1 MRDNVN
7 LALRPSEEKT
17 LSAIGG
23 VNVVMVGPRRPSGH
37 EVDLAA
43 TLELID
49 FHNSTGVKGLAVLG
63 TTAEFVHLDF
73 EERTR
78 LIPLAVK
85 RAKIPVVV
93 GVTHST
99 LDGSVLLGR
108 EAAAAGAA
116 ALLLMPPYFFR
127 YAQEEIREFYLR
139 FADEIGDAAP
149 IFLYNIPFF
158 TNEIAIETAL
168 GLLSTGRFAGI
179 KDSSGKWEYYTQLRD
194 LRARQPFTLLIGNDS
209 VFTRARVDGADGVI
223 SGVACGVP
231 ELMVGLDR
239 AISSRNTAKIEL
251 LEARLQE
258 YIKWLG
264 EFPTPLGVK
273 ETTAM
278 RGLKVGAN
286 AIPLAPARQRKLEE
300 FREWFKGWLPQI
312 QKEVA

>member
-1 MRDNVN
+1 M
-7 LALRPSEEKT
+7 P
-17 LSAIGG
+17 AIEG

-49 FHNSTGVKGLAVLG
+49 FHNSTGVKGIAVLG

-73 EERTR
+73 EERTK

-85 RAKIPVVV
+85 RSRIPVIA

-99 LDGSVLLGR
+99 LDGSILLGQS
-108 EAAAAGAA
+108 AAAAGAA
-116 ALLLMPPYFFR
+116 ALLVMPPYFFR
-127 YAQEEIREFYLR
+127 YQQEEIREFYLR
-139 FADEIGDAAP
+139 FADAIDGAAP

-158 TNEIAIETAL
+158 TNEIACDTAIDL
-168 GLLSTGRFAGI
+168 MSTGRFAGI
-179 KDSSGKWEYYTQLRD
+179 KDSSGRWEYYTRLRD
-194 LRARQPFTLLIGNDS
+194 LRASKPFTLLIGNDAI
-209 VFTRARVDGADGVI
+209 FTRARTDGANGVI
-223 SGVACGVP
+223 SGGACGVP

-239 AISSRNTAKIEL
+239 AISAKNTAKVAQ

-258 YIKWLG
+258 YIKWLN

-278 RGLKVGAN
+278 RGLKVGPN
-286 AIPLAPARQRKLEE
+286 AVALGPARQRKLEE
-300 FREWFKGWLPQI
+300 FREWFKGWLPQV

>member
-1 MRDNVN
+1 M
-7 LALRPSEEKT
+7 P
-17 LSAIGG
+17 AIEG

-49 FHNSTGVKGLAVLG
+49 FHNSTGVKGIAVLG

-73 EERTR
+73 EERTK

-85 RAKIPVVV
+85 RSRIPVIA
-93 GVTHST
+93 GVTHAT
-99 LDGSVLLGR
+99 LDGSILLGQS
-108 EAAAAGAA
+108 AAAAGAA
-116 ALLLMPPYFFR
+116 ALLVMPPYFFR
-127 YAQEEIREFYLR
+127 YQQEEIREFYLR
-139 FADEIGDAAP
+139 FADAIDGAAP

-158 TNEIAIETAL
+158 TNEIACDTAIDL
-168 GLLSTGRFAGI
+168 MSTGRFAGI
-179 KDSSGKWEYYTQLRD
+179 KDSSGRWEYYTRLRD
-194 LRARQPFTLLIGNDS
+194 LRASKPFTLLIGNDAI
-209 VFTRARVDGADGVI
+209 FTRARTDGANGVI

-239 AISSRNTAKIEL
+239 AISAKNTAKVAQ

-258 YIKWLG
+258 YIKWLN

-278 RGLKVGAN
+278 RGLKVGPN
-286 AIPLAPARQRKLEE
+286 AVALGPARQRKLEE
-300 FREWFKGWLPQI
+300 FREWFKGWLPQV

>member
-1 MRDNVN
+1 M
-7 LALRPSEEKT
+7 P
-17 LSAIGG
+17 AIEG

-49 FHNSTGVKGLAVLG
+49 FHNSTGVKGIAVLG

-85 RAKIPVVV
+85 RSRIPVIA

-99 LDGSVLLGR
+99 LDGSILLGQS
-108 EAAAAGAA
+108 AAAAGAA
-116 ALLLMPPYFFR
+116 ALLVMPPYFFR
-127 YAQEEIREFYLR
+127 YQQEEIREFYLR
-139 FADEIGDAAP
+139 FADAIDGAAP

-158 TNEIAIETAL
+158 TNEIACDTAIDL
-168 GLLSTGRFAGI
+168 MSTGRFAGI
-179 KDSSGKWEYYTQLRD
+179 KDSSGRWEYYTRLRD
-194 LRARQPFTLLIGNDS
+194 LRASKPFTLLIGNDAI
-209 VFTRARVDGADGVI
+209 FTRARTDGANGVI

-239 AISSRNTAKIEL
+239 AISAKNTAKVAQ

-258 YIKWLG
+258 YIKWLN

-278 RGLKVGAN
+278 RGLKVGPN
-286 AIPLAPARQRKLEE
+286 AVALGPARQRKLEE
-300 FREWFKGWLPQI
+300 FREWFKGWLPQV

>member
-1 MRDNVN
+1 M
-7 LALRPSEEKT
+7 P
-17 LSAIGG
+17 AIEG

-49 FHNSTGVKGLAVLG
+49 FHNSTGVKGIAVLG

-73 EERTR
+73 EERTK

-85 RAKIPVVV
+85 RSRIPVIA

-99 LDGSVLLGR
+99 LDGSILLGQS
-108 EAAAAGAA
+108 AAAAGAA
-116 ALLLMPPYFFR
+116 ALLVMPPYFFR
-127 YAQEEIREFYLR
+127 YQQEEIREFYLR
-139 FADEIGDAAP
+139 FADAIDGAAP

-158 TNEIAIETAL
+158 TNEIACDTAIDL
-168 GLLSTGRFAGI
+168 MSTGRFAGI
-179 KDSSGKWEYYTQLRD
+179 KDSSGRWEYYTRLRD
-194 LRARQPFTLLIGNDS
+194 LRASKPFTLLIGNDAI
-209 VFTRARVDGADGVI
+209 FTRARTDGANGVI

-239 AISSRNTAKIEL
+239 AISAKNTAKVAQ

-258 YIKWLG
+258 YIKWLN

-278 RGLKVGAN
+278 RGLKVGPN
-286 AIPLAPARQRKLEE
+286 AVALGPARQRKLEE
-300 FREWFKGWLPQI
+300 FREWFKGWLPQV

>member
-1 MRDNVN
+1 M
-7 LALRPSEEKT
+7 P
-17 LSAIGG
+17 AIEG

-49 FHNSTGVKGLAVLG
+49 FHNSTGVKGIAVLG

-73 EERTR
+73 EERTK

-85 RAKIPVVV
+85 RSRIPVIA

-99 LDGSVLLGR
+99 LDGSILLGQS
-108 EAAAAGAA
+108 AAAAGAA
-116 ALLLMPPYFFR
+116 ALLVMPPYFFR
-127 YAQEEIREFYLR
+127 YQQEEIREFYLR
-139 FADEIGDAAP
+139 FADAIDGAAP

-158 TNEIAIETAL
+158 TNEIACDTAIDL
-168 GLLSTGRFAGI
+168 MSTGRFAGI
-179 KDSSGKWEYYTQLRD
+179 KDSSGRWEYYTRLRD
-194 LRARQPFTLLIGNDS
+194 LRASKPFTLLIGNDAI
-209 VFTRARVDGADGVI
+209 FTRARTDGANGVI

-239 AISSRNTAKIEL
+239 AISAKNTAKVAQ

-258 YIKWLG
+258 YIKWLN

-278 RGLKVGAN
+278 RGLKVGPN
-286 AIPLAPARQRKLEE
+286 AVTLGPARQRKLEE
-300 FREWFKGWLPQI
+300 FREWFKGWLPQV

>member
-1 MRDNVN
+1 MSVI
-7 LALRPSEEKT
+7 E
-17 LSAIGG
+17 G

-49 FHNSTGVKGLAVLG
+49 FHNSTGVKGVAVLG

-73 EERTR
+73 EERSR

-85 RAKIPVVV
+85 RAKIPVVA
-93 GVTHST
+93 GVVHST
-99 LDGSVLLGR
+99 LDGSIQLGR

-127 YAQEEIREFYLR
+127 YEQEEIREFYLR

-158 TNEIAIETAL
+158 TNELTCETAL
-168 GLLSTGRFAGI
+168 DLLATGRFAGI
-179 KDSSGKWEYYTQLRD
+179 KDSSGKFEYYERLRD
-194 LRARQPFTLLIGNDS
+194 LRAQKPFTLLIGNDC
-209 VFTRARVDGADGVI
+209 VFTRARTDGADGVI

-239 AISSRNTAKIEL
+239 AICSGNTAKTDQ

-264 EFPTPLGVK
+264 NFPTPLGVK
-273 ETTAM
+273 EATGM
-278 RGLKVGAN
+278 RGINVGPH
-286 AIPLAPARQRKLEE
+286 AIPMGPARQRKLEE
-300 FREWFKGWLPQI
+300 FREWFKGWLPQV
-312 QKEVA
+312 QKEVVW

>member
-1 MRDNVN
+1 MNVI
-7 LALRPSEEKT
+7 E
-17 LSAIGG
+17 G

-49 FHNSTGVKGLAVLG
+49 FHNSTGVKGVAVLG

-85 RAKIPVVV
+85 RAKIPVVA
-93 GVTHST
+93 GVVHST

-108 EAAAAGAA
+108 EAVAAGAA

-127 YAQEEIREFYLR
+127 YEQEEIREFYLR
-139 FADEIGDAAP
+139 FADEIGDSAP

-158 TNEIAIETAL
+158 TNEIACDTAVD
-168 GLLSTGRFAGI
+168 LLSTGRFAGI

-209 VFTRARVDGADGVI
+209 IFTRARTDGADGVI

-239 AISSRNTAKIEL
+239 AICSGDTAKADH

-264 EFPTPLGVK
+264 HFPTPLGVK
-273 ETTAM
+273 ETTAL
-278 RGLKVGAN
+278 RGLKVGPH
-286 AIPLAPARQRKLEE
+286 AIPLGPARQRKLEE

>member
-1 MRDNVN
+1 M
-7 LALRPSEEKT
+7 P
-17 LSAIGG
+17 AIEG

-49 FHNSTGVKGLAVLG
+49 FHNSTGVKGIAVLG

-73 EERTR
+73 EERTK

-85 RAKIPVVV
+85 RSRIPVIA

-99 LDGSVLLGR
+99 LDGSILLGQS
-108 EAAAAGAA
+108 AAAAGAT
-116 ALLLMPPYFFR
+116 ALLVMPPYFFR
-127 YAQEEIREFYLR
+127 YQQEEIREFYLR
-139 FADEIGDAAP
+139 FADAIDGAAP

-158 TNEIAIETAL
+158 TNEIACDTAIDL
-168 GLLSTGRFAGI
+168 MSTGRFAGI
-179 KDSSGKWEYYTQLRD
+179 KDSSGRWEYYTRLRD
-194 LRARQPFTLLIGNDS
+194 LRASKPFTLLIGNDAI
-209 VFTRARVDGADGVI
+209 FTRARTDGANGVI

-239 AISSRNTAKIEL
+239 AISAKNTAKVAQ

-258 YIKWLG
+258 YIKWLN

-278 RGLKVGAN
+278 RGLKVGPN
-286 AIPLAPARQRKLEE
+286 AVALGPARQRKLEE
-300 FREWFKGWLPQI
+300 FREWFKGWLPQV

>member
-1 MRDNVN
+1 M
-7 LALRPSEEKT
+7 P
-17 LSAIGG
+17 AIEG

-49 FHNSTGVKGLAVLG
+49 FHNSTGVKGMAVLG

-73 EERTR
+73 EERTK

-85 RAKIPVVV
+85 RSRIPVIA

-99 LDGSVLLGR
+99 LDGSILLGR
-108 EAAAAGAA
+108 SAAAAGAA
-116 ALLLMPPYFFR
+116 ALLVMPPYFFR
-127 YAQEEIREFYLR
+127 YEQEEIREFYLR
-139 FADEIGDAAP
+139 FADAIDGAAP

-158 TNEIAIETAL
+158 TNEIACDTAIDL
-168 GLLSTGRFAGI
+168 MSTGRFAGI
-179 KDSSGKWEYYTQLRD
+179 KDSSGRWEYYTRLRD
-194 LRARQPFTLLIGNDS
+194 LRASKPFTLLIGNDAI
-209 VFTRARVDGADGVI
+209 FTRARTDGANGVI

-239 AISSRNTAKIEL
+239 AIGAKDAAKVAR

-258 YIKWLG
+258 YIKWLN

-278 RGLKVGAN
+278 RGLKVGPN
-286 AIPLAPARQRKLEE
+286 AVALGPARQRKLEE
-300 FREWFKGWLPQI
+300 FREWFKGWLPQV